1 MPRPSQRG
9 AGGLELSSFSVEPSF
24 SSLSSPA
31 LVGREAE
38 RELLTAVVR
47 SGRDGHGSSVFVL
60 GEPGIG
66 KSRLVEEAA
75 SAAAR
80 TGARVLR
87 GRAASAGRAVPLRPL
102 AEAVFSGLR
111 GEGAPSDGELGPYE
125 PLLTRL
131 CGLAP
136 QDGAPLV
143 GYAEAVLRLLHV
155 LGRDGGC
162 VLVLEDLH
170 DADADTLAIVD
181 YLTDNLSGQRTV
193 LLATLRGES
202 GPALALAGAATSRRT
217 ARTIRLARLGA
228 AGTAELAAR
237 CLGHG
242 SAEDVPAAV
251 LNRLHTISEGVPF
264 VVEELLRAMVDGGG
278 LVREGGSRW
287 AVAGS
292 LDAGVPATVAA
303 AVLQRVDQLPP
314 AGVALLEAAAV
325 LGRRFPVDVAARAA
339 GLDRATA
346 LTQLRHASHAH
357 LVSGAT
363 TPADPG
369 WHTFRHALTA
379 DAISG
384 RLLPAE
390 RAALCLAAADAIEG
404 TWGVSDEEASPAAT
418 HADGDTAT
426 RPITPSTTPHDTP
439 SRGNTDTP
447 GTLGVPGPPHRGS
460 GPADLPDTP
469 THGHNP
475 DPDQSNNNSNSN
487 STVTRP
493 GAPRPAP
500 EPTGLPQAPSR
511 GPESVDP
518 HVPTPRVPETAGP
531 PHAPPAEP
539 DASALA
545 LAQLPPPAPA
555 PSAAPAR
562 TPHRPLGEETNDDL
576 YRLAAELCVAGGRPA
591 RAAVLLARAGRQ
603 AVARGALLT
612 AVQLLDRG
620 LELIA
625 DTPDAPPEAVARLLE
640 ELLGTLVL
648 TGDVRR
654 VPELGDR
661 LDRVLTVSGAPAGR
675 RAAGFLT
682 RARAAATAQQWEEG
696 LTAVRRARELLG
708 DTPDPASRAALD
720 AVASHLVLNSQRPD
734 RLESARA
741 LAEGAVATA
750 EEVGLPEV
758 ACKALNMLGYCLRPR
773 DLGEAEDAF
782 ARLVATA
789 EAHALPVWRIR
800 GLLELGVL
808 DRVRFTGT
816 DRLLAA
822 RAAAEDTGAVLMTAW
837 ADMHLTLSHIL
848 RDEHD
853 RAAESAR
860 RLRETARRLRLRE
873 VELIGAGVDGI
884 IAASLGERERLDAT
898 LRTLERALAGRSAGA
913 LWGYA
918 DTSVWG
924 WAQGVCSLLR
934 EEPDRALAEFTEA
947 DAVMR
952 ALPSTRGVTGFLGP
966 YLLLRTLRGT
976 ADWGELDGPG
986 TERLAQVHWDRP
998 FAGWSRA
1005 VLLGREGRS
1014 AEAAKAAE
1022 EALTG
1027 TAAIPL
1033 AAHLCLRLGA
1043 QAALADGWGRPV
1055 EWLRAAEQ
1063 FFHERGTTRVSA
1075 ACRAL
1080 LRDAGAPVPRRRQ
1093 GHDTIPRELRR
1104 VGVTAREYEVLRLLA
1119 ARLGNQEIADHLFL
1133 SPRTV
1138 EKHLAS
1144 LRHRTDSPDRAALIT
1159 LARRYAEDR

>member
-1 MPRPSQRG
+1 M
-9 AGGLELSSFSVEPSF
+9 SSFSSMPSSFSSTRSSAFSSVPAFSSFSSLTSF

-31 LVGREAE
+31 PVGRQAE
-38 RELLTAVVR
+38 RDLLTAAV
-47 SGRDGHGSSVFVL
+47 GAARDGRGSSVFVL

-66 KSRLVEEAA
+66 KSRLVEDAA
-75 SAAAR
+75 SAAAAA
-80 TGARVLR
+80 GARVLR

-102 AEAVFSGLR
+102 AEAVFSGSR
-111 GEGAPSDGELGPYE
+111 GEGAPSSGDLGFYE
-125 PLLTRL
+125 PLLSRL

-155 LGRDGGC
+155 LGRQGGC

-181 YLTDNLSGQRTV
+181 YLTDNLAGQRAV
-193 LLATLRGES
+193 LLATLRGEP
-202 GPALALAGAATSRRT
+202 GPALDLAEGATSRRT
-217 ARTIRLARLGA
+217 ARTIRLARLGPG
-228 AGTAELAAR
+228 GTAELAAR
-237 CLGHG
+237 CLGHDT
-242 SAEDVPAAV
+242 AEDVPAAV
-251 LNRLHTISEGVPF
+251 LDRLHTVSEGVPF

-278 LVREGGSRW
+278 LVRDENSRW
-287 AVAGS
+287 TVTGS
-292 LDAGVPATVAA
+292 LDAGVPDTVAA

-314 AGVALLEAAAV
+314 AGIALLEAAAV
-325 LGRRFPVDVAARAA
+325 LGRRFPVDIAARAA
-339 GLDRATA
+339 GLDHATA
-346 LTQLRHASHAH
+346 LTQLRHAAHAH
-357 LVSGAT
+357 LVSDAT
-363 TPADPG
+363 TASDPG

-379 DAISG
+379 DAITR
-384 RLLPAE
+384 RLLPPE
-390 RAALCLAAADAIEG
+390 RTALCLAAADAIEAAK
-404 TWGVSDEEASPAAT
+404 GVGRQEASAGGPGFDRAGLDAADPAEAGLEGT
-418 HADGDTAT
+418 TADGTDPT
-426 RPITPSTTPHDTP
+426 RPS
-439 SRGNTDTP
+439 SWGGRGEDE
-447 GTLGVPGPPHRGS
+447 GRGS
-460 GPADLPDTP
+460 HRVGL
-469 THGHNP
+469 
-475 DPDQSNNNSNSN
+475 S
-487 STVTRP
+487 P
-493 GAPRPAP
+493 GSDHPR
-500 EPTGLPQAPSR
+500 
-511 GPESVDP
+511 
-518 HVPTPRVPETAGP
+518 
-531 PHAPPAEP
+531 
-539 DASALA
+539 
-545 LAQLPPPAPA
+545 
-555 PSAAPAR
+555 
-562 TPHRPLGEETNDDL
+562 RPLGGDADDDL
-576 YRLAAELCVAGGRPA
+576 YRLAAELCVAAGRSA
-591 RAAVLLARAGRQ
+591 RAAVLLVRAGRQ

-612 AVQLLDRG
+612 AVELLDRG
-620 LELIA
+620 LELTA
-625 DTPDAPPEAVARLLE
+625 DSPDAPPEAVARLLE
-640 ELLGTLVL
+640 ELLDTLVL

-661 LDRVLTVSGAPAGR
+661 LDRVLTVSGAPATR

-682 RARAAATAQQWEEG
+682 RARAAATAQQWEAG

-708 DTPDPASRAALD
+708 DTPDPAARAALD
-720 AVASHLVLNSQRPD
+720 AVAAHLVLNSQRPD
-734 RLESARA
+734 RLEGARA

-822 RAAAEDTGAVLMTAW
+822 RAAAEDTGAVLLTAW
-837 ADMHLTLSHIL
+837 ADMHLTLAHIL

-853 RAAESAR
+853 RATESAR
-860 RLRETARRLRLRE
+860 RLRATARRLRLRE

-884 IAASLGERERLDAT
+884 IAASLGEREKLDAT

-924 WAQGVCSLLR
+924 WAQGICSLLR
-934 EEPDRALAEFTEA
+934 EEHDRALAEFTEA
-947 DAVMR
+947 DGVMR
-952 ALPSTRGVTGFLGP
+952 ALPSTGGVTGFLGP

-986 TERLAQVHWDRP
+986 TERLTQVQWDRP

-1005 VLLGREGRS
+1005 VLLGREGRA
-1014 AEAAKAAE
+1014 AEAAKAAQ

-1027 TAAIPL
+1027 TAGIPL

-1043 QAALADGWGRPV
+1043 EAALADGWGRPV

-1080 LRDAGAPVPRRRQ
+1080 LRDAGSPVPRRRQ
-1093 GHDTIPRELRR
+1093 GHDTIPAELRR
-1104 VGVTAREYEVLRLLA
+1104 AGVTAREYEVLRLLG
-1119 ARLGNQEIADHLFL
+1119 ARLGNQEIAEHLFL

-1144 LRHRTDSPDRAALIT
+1144 LRDRTGRPDRAALIA
-1159 LARRYAEDR
+1159 LARKYADER

>member
-1 MPRPSQRG
+1 M
-9 AGGLELSSFSVEPSF
+9 SSFSLEPSFSAEPSF
-24 SSLSSPA
+24 SSLSSPT
-31 LVGREAE
+31 LIGREAE
-38 RELLTAVVR
+38 RELLAAVVR
-47 SGRDGHGSSVFVL
+47 AARDGRGSSVFVL

-75 SAAAR
+75 SAAAHA
-80 TGARVLR
+80 GARVLR

-111 GEGAPSDGELGPYE
+111 GDGAPSDGELGLYE

-143 GYAEAVLRLLHV
+143 GYAEAVLRLLQV

-181 YLTDNLSGQRTV
+181 YLTDNLAGQRTV

-202 GPALALAGAATSRRT
+202 GPALDLAGAATARRT
-217 ARTIRLARLGA
+217 ARTVRLARLGP

-237 CLGHG
+237 CLGHDC
-242 SAEDVPAAV
+242 AEDVPIAV
-251 LNRLHTISEGVPF
+251 LNRLHTVSEGVPF

-278 LVREGGSRW
+278 LARGGDSRW
-287 AVAGS
+287 TVTGS

-303 AVLQRVDQLPP
+303 AVLQRVDQLPS

-325 LGRRFPVDVAARAA
+325 LGRRFPVDVAARVA

-346 LTQLRHASHAH
+346 LVQLRHASHAH

-379 DAISG
+379 DAIAH

-404 TWGVSDEEASPAAT
+404 AWGAGEEPGLDGT
-418 HADGDTAT
+418 HTAPGIPT
-426 RPITPSTTPHDTP
+426 RPHTPGPP
-439 SRGNTDTP
+439 APDTP
-447 GTLGVPGPPHRGS
+447 GPGHAPASTSPDIPGRRHRVPGPAG
-460 GPADLPDTP
+460 LPDTP
-469 THGHNP
+469 K
-475 DPDQSNNNSNSN
+475 
-487 STVTRP
+487 R
-493 GAPRPAP
+493 A
-500 EPTGLPQAPSR
+500 
-511 GPESVDP
+511 
-518 HVPTPRVPETAGP
+518 
-531 PHAPPAEP
+531 
-539 DASALA
+539 
-545 LAQLPPPAPA
+545 
-555 PSAAPAR
+555 
-562 TPHRPLGEETNDDL
+562 PHRPLGEGAGDAGDDL

-612 AVQLLDRG
+612 AVELLDRG

-675 RAAGFLT
+675 RAVGFLT

-696 LTAVRRARELLG
+696 LAAVQRARDLLG

-720 AVASHLVLNSQRPD
+720 AVAAHLVLNSQRPD

-816 DRLLAA
+816 DRLHAA
-822 RAAAEDTGAVLMTAW
+822 RGAAEDTGAVLMTAW
-837 ADMHLTLSHIL
+837 ADMHLTLAHVL
-848 RDEHD
+848 RDEQD
-853 RAAESAR
+853 RATEAAR

-884 IAASLGERERLDAT
+884 IAASLGEREKLDAT

-924 WAQGVCSLLR
+924 WAQGICSLLR

-966 YLLLRTLRGT
+966 YLLLRTLHGT
-976 ADWGELDGPG
+976 ADWDELDGPAA
-986 TERLAQVHWDRP
+986 ERLAQVHWDRP

-1005 VLLGREGRS
+1005 VLLGREGRT
-1014 AEAAKAAE
+1014 AEAAKTAE

-1033 AAHLCLRLGA
+1033 AAHLCMRLGA
-1043 QAALADGWGRPV
+1043 RAALVDGWGRPV

-1080 LRDAGAPVPRRRQ
+1080 LRDAGSPVPRRRQ
-1093 GHDTIPRELRR
+1093 GHDTIPGELRR

-1119 ARLGNQEIADHLFL
+1119 ARLGNQEIAEHLFL

-1144 LRHRTDSPDRAALIT
+1144 LRHRTDSADRAALIA
-1159 LARRYAEDR
+1159 LARRYAEDW

>member
-1 MPRPSQRG
+1 M
-9 AGGLELSSFSVEPSF
+9 SSFSSLPSL

-38 RELLTAVVR
+38 RDLLADAV
-47 SGRDGHGSSVFVL
+47 GAARDGRGSSVFVL

-75 SAAAR
+75 SAAASD
-80 TGARVLR
+80 GARVLR

-111 GEGAPSDGELGPYE
+111 GEGAPSGVELGLYE
-125 PLLTRL
+125 PLLSRL

-170 DADADTLAIVD
+170 DADADTLAVVD
-181 YLTDNLSGQRTV
+181 YLTDNLSGQRAV

-202 GPALALAGAATSRRT
+202 GPALDLAEAAASRRT
-217 ARTIRLARLGA
+217 ARTLRLERLGPV
-228 AGTAELAAR
+228 GTAELAAR
-237 CLGHG
+237 CLGHEG
-242 SAEDVPAAV
+242 AEDVPAAV
-251 LNRLHTISEGVPF
+251 LDRLHAVSEGVPF

-278 LVREGGSRW
+278 LVREGDSRW

-292 LDAGVPATVAA
+292 LEAGVPATVAA

-314 AGVALLEAAAV
+314 PGVALLEAAAV
-325 LGRRFPVDVAARAA
+325 LGRRFPVDIAARAA
-339 GLDRATA
+339 GLDHATA
-346 LTQLRHASHAH
+346 LAQLRHAARAH
-357 LVSGAT
+357 LVSGAAA
-363 TPADPG
+363 PSEPG

-379 DAISG
+379 DAIAG
-384 RLLPAE
+384 RLLPPE
-390 RAALCLAAADAIEG
+390 RAALCLAAADAIE
-404 TWGVSDEEASPAAT
+404 AAT
-418 HADGDTAT
+418 GARGASHAGMNAAGD
-426 RPITPSTTPHDTP
+426 
-439 SRGNTDTP
+439 
-447 GTLGVPGPPHRGS
+447 
-460 GPADLPDTP
+460 
-469 THGHNP
+469 
-475 DPDQSNNNSNSN
+475 NS
-487 STVTRP
+487 TRP
-493 GAPRPAP
+493 GTPGAPSTSATTSTPAARSAPGP
-500 EPTGLPQAPSR
+500 ETDVPPTPPSAEPGSRLAWPPSAETGNLLALPTSADDGTHLTLPTSADPATRLTLPTGD
-511 GPESVDP
+511 VD
-518 HVPTPRVPETAGP
+518 
-531 PHAPPAEP
+531 
-539 DASALA
+539 
-545 LAQLPPPAPA
+545 
-555 PSAAPAR
+555 
-562 TPHRPLGEETNDDL
+562 DDL
-576 YRLAAELCVAGGRPA
+576 SRLAAELCVAGGRRA
-591 RAAVLLARAGRQ
+591 RAAVLLTRAGRQ

-612 AVQLLDRG
+612 AVELLDRG
-620 LELIA
+620 LQLTA
-625 DTPDAPPEAVARLLE
+625 DTPDTPPEAVARLLE
-640 ELLGTLVL
+640 ELLATLVL

-661 LDRVLTVSGAPAGR
+661 LERVLTAWGAPAGR

-682 RARAAATAQQWEEG
+682 RARAAATAQRWEEG

-708 DTPDPASRAALD
+708 DTPAPASRAALD
-720 AVASHLVLNSQRPD
+720 AVAAHLVLNSQRPD

-758 ACKALNMLGYCLRPR
+758 ACKALNMLGYCLRPHS
-773 DLGEAEDAF
+773 LGAAEDAF
-782 ARLVATA
+782 TRLVGTA
-789 EAHALPVWRIR
+789 EAHTMPVWRIR

-822 RAAAEDTGAVLMTAW
+822 RGAAEETGAVLMTAW
-837 ADMHLTLSHIL
+837 ADMHLTLAHVL

-853 RAAESAR
+853 RATECAR
-860 RLRETARRLRLRE
+860 RLGATARRLRLRE
-873 VELIGAGVDGI
+873 VELIGVGVDGI
-884 IAASLGERERLDAT
+884 IAASLGDREKLEAT
-898 LRTLERALAGRSAGA
+898 VRALERALAGQGAGA
-913 LWGYA
+913 VWGYA

-924 WAQGVCSLLR
+924 WAQGICSLLR
-934 EEPDRALAEFTEA
+934 EEPDRALAEFAEA
-947 DAVMR
+947 DRVMR

-966 YLLLRTLRGT
+966 YLLLRTLRGAT
-976 ADWGELDGPG
+976 DWTELDGPG
-986 TERLAQVHWDRP
+986 TARLTQVHWDRP

-1005 VLLGREGRS
+1005 VLLGREGRA
-1014 AEAAKAAE
+1014 AEAAKTAE
-1022 EALTG
+1022 ESLTG
-1027 TAAIPL
+1027 TAVIPL

-1055 EWLRAAEQ
+1055 EWLRTAEQ

-1080 LRDAGAPVPRRRQ
+1080 LREAGSPVPRRRQ
-1093 GHDTIPRELRR
+1093 GHDTVPRELRR
-1104 VGVTAREYEVLRLLA
+1104 AGVTAREYEVLRLLGG
-1119 ARLGNQEIADHLFL
+1119 RLGNQEIADHLFL

-1159 LARRYAEDR
+1159 LAKRYADGH

>member
-1 MPRPSQRG
+1 M
-9 AGGLELSSFSVEPSF
+9 SFSSVPSPF
-24 SSLSSPA
+24 SPTPSSPAASSAPFASTSNDPFASLSSPA
-31 LVGREAE
+31 LVGRRAE
-38 RELLTAVVR
+38 RELLAAAVR
-47 SGRDGHGSSVFVL
+47 AARDGRGSSVFVL

-66 KSRLVEEAA
+66 KSRLVEDAA
-75 SAAAR
+75 SAAAGA
-80 TGARVLR
+80 GARVLR

-111 GEGAPSDGELGPYE
+111 GEGAPSDGDLGLYE
-125 PLLTRL
+125 PLLSRL
-131 CGLAP
+131 CGSAP

-170 DADADTLAIVD
+170 DADADTLAVVD
-181 YLTDNLSGQRTV
+181 YLTDNLTAQRAV
-193 LLATLRGES
+193 LLATLRGGS
-202 GPALALAGAATSRRT
+202 GPALDLAEAAASRRT
-217 ARTIRLARLGA
+217 ARTVRLARLGP

-237 CLGHG
+237 CLGHDT
-242 SAEDVPAAV
+242 AEEVPAAV
-251 LNRLHTISEGVPF
+251 LERLHTVSEGVPF

-278 LVREGGSRW
+278 LVRDEGSRW
-287 AVAGS
+287 TVAGS
-292 LDAGVPATVAA
+292 LDADVPDTVAA

-314 AGVALLEAAAV
+314 AGIALLEAAAV
-325 LGRRFPVDVAARAA
+325 LGRRFPVDIAARAA
-339 GLDRATA
+339 GLDHATA
-346 LTQLRHASHAH
+346 LTQLRHAARAH

-363 TPADPG
+363 AASDPG

-379 DAISG
+379 EAITR
-384 RLLPAE
+384 RLLPPE
-390 RAALCLAAADAIEG
+390 RAALCLAAADAIEAAK
-404 TWGVSDEEASPAAT
+404 GVGREGREEDTARPAAT
-418 HADGDTAT
+418 GLDGATADGD
-426 RPITPSTTPHDTP
+426 
-439 SRGNTDTP
+439 
-447 GTLGVPGPPHRGS
+447 GP
-460 GPADLPDTP
+460 
-469 THGHNP
+469 
-475 DPDQSNNNSNSN
+475 
-487 STVTRP
+487 TRP
-493 GAPRPAP
+493 GTPDGTYPGTPAAAPSSAPGRPRP
-500 EPTGLPQAPSR
+500 
-511 GPESVDP
+511 
-518 HVPTPRVPETAGP
+518 
-531 PHAPPAEP
+531 
-539 DASALA
+539 
-545 LAQLPPPAPA
+545 
-555 PSAAPAR
+555 
-562 TPHRPLGEETNDDL
+562 PLGAEAGDDL
-576 YRLAAELCVAGGRPA
+576 YRLAAELCVAAGRPA
-591 RAAVLLARAGRQ
+591 RAAVLLVRAGRQ

-612 AVQLLDRG
+612 AVELLDRG
-620 LELIA
+620 LELTA
-625 DTPDAPPEAVARLLE
+625 GAPDAPPEAVARLLE

-661 LDRVLTVSGAPAGR
+661 LDRVLTVWGAPAAR

-708 DTPDPASRAALD
+708 ELPDPAARAALD
-720 AVASHLVLNSQRPD
+720 AVAAHLVLNSQRPD

-773 DLGEAEDAF
+773 DLGAAEEAF

-822 RAAAEDTGAVLMTAW
+822 RGAAEDTGAVLMTAW
-837 ADMHLTLSHIL
+837 ADMHLTLAHIL
-848 RDEHD
+848 RDEHE

-860 RLRETARRLRLRE
+860 RLRATARRLRLRE

-884 IAASLGERERLDAT
+884 LAASLGEREKLDTT

-924 WAQGVCSLLR
+924 WAQGICSLLR

-947 DAVMR
+947 DGVMR
-952 ALPSTRGVTGFLGP
+952 ALPSTGGVTGFLGP
-966 YLLLRTLRGT
+966 YLLLRTLRGAT
-976 ADWGELDGPG
+976 GWDELDGPG
-986 TERLAQVHWDRP
+986 TERLAQVQWDRP

-1005 VLLGREGRS
+1005 VLLGREGRA
-1014 AEAAKAAE
+1014 AEAAKTAE

-1027 TAAIPL
+1027 TSTVPL

-1043 QAALADGWGRPV
+1043 EAALADGWGRPV
-1055 EWLRAAEQ
+1055 AWLRTAEQ

-1080 LRDAGAPVPRRRQ
+1080 LRESGSPVPRRRQ
-1093 GHDTIPRELRR
+1093 GHDAVPGELRR
-1104 VGVTAREYEVLRLLA
+1104 AGVTAREYEVLRLLG
-1119 ARLGNQEIADHLFL
+1119 ARLGNQEIAEHLFL

-1144 LRHRTDSPDRAALIT
+1144 LRDRTGRPDRAALIA
-1159 LARRYAEDR
+1159 LARKYADDR

>member
-1 MPRPSQRG
+1 M
-9 AGGLELSSFSVEPSF
+9 SSFSVEPSF

-47 SGRDGHGSSVFVL
+47 AGRDGHGSSVFVL

-111 GEGAPSDGELGPYE
+111 GEGAPSDGELGLYE

-202 GPALALAGAATSRRT
+202 GPALDLAGAATSRRT

-242 SAEDVPAAV
+242 SAEDVPVAV
-251 LNRLHTISEGVPF
+251 LNRLHTVSEGVPF

-278 LVREGGSRW
+278 LVRQGGSRW
-287 AVAGS
+287 AVTGS

-418 HADGDTAT
+418 HAGGDTPT
-426 RPITPSTTPHDTP
+426 RPITPSTTHHDTP
-439 SRGNTDTP
+439 GRADTDTSGRP
-447 GTLGVPGPPHRGS
+447 GVPDPPHRGS
-460 GPADLPDTP
+460 GPADLP
-469 THGHNP
+469 
-475 DPDQSNNNSNSN
+475 
-487 STVTRP
+487 

-500 EPTGLPQAPSR
+500 EPAGLPQAPSR

-518 HVPTPRVPETAGP
+518 HVPTPPVPETAGP

-545 LAQLPPPAPA
+545 LAQPPPPAPS

-562 TPHRPLGEETNDDL
+562 TPHRALDEDTGDDL

-591 RAAVLLARAGRQ
+591 RAAVLLARTGRQ

-612 AVQLLDRG
+612 AVELLDRG

-625 DTPDAPPEAVARLLE
+625 DTPDAPPDAVARLLE

-720 AVASHLVLNSQRPD
+720 AVAAHLVLNSQRPD

-782 ARLVATA
+782 TRLVATA

-853 RAAESAR
+853 RATESAR

-873 VELIGAGVDGI
+873 VELIGTGVDGI

-898 LRTLERALAGRSAGA
+898 LRTLERALAGRGAGA

-924 WAQGVCSLLR
+924 WAQGICSLLR

-976 ADWGELDGPG
+976 TDWGELDGPG

-1014 AEAAKAAE
+1014 AEAAKTAE

-1144 LRHRTDSPDRAALIT
+1144 LRHRTGSPDRAALIT

>member
-1 MPRPSQRG
+1 MS
-9 AGGLELSSFSVEPSF
+9 SF
-24 SSLSSPA
+24 SSLSSSA

-38 RELLTAVVR
+38 RDLLAAAVR
-47 SGRDGHGSSVFVL
+47 AAREGRGSSVFVL

-75 SAAAR
+75 SAAAHA
-80 TGARVLR
+80 GARVLR

-111 GEGAPSDGELGPYE
+111 GDGAPSGGDLGLYE
-125 PLLTRL
+125 PLLSRL

-155 LGRDGGC
+155 LGRDDGC

-181 YLTDNLSGQRTV
+181 YLTDNLAGQRAV

-202 GPALALAGAATSRRT
+202 GPALGLAEAATSRRT
-217 ARTIRLARLGA
+217 ARTVRLARLGP

-237 CLGHG
+237 CLGHDT
-242 SAEDVPAAV
+242 AEDVPAAV
-251 LNRLHTISEGVPF
+251 LDRLHTVSEGVPF

-278 LVREGGSRW
+278 LVRDGATRW
-287 AVAGS
+287 TVTGS

-303 AVLQRVDQLPP
+303 AVLQRVDQLPAP
-314 AGVALLEAAAV
+314 GIALLEAAAV
-325 LGRRFPVDVAARAA
+325 LGRRFPVDIAARAA
-339 GLDRATA
+339 GLDHTTA
-346 LTQLRHASHAH
+346 LSQLRHAAHAH
-357 LVSGAT
+357 LVSDAT
-363 TPADPG
+363 VPSDPG
-369 WHTFRHALTA
+369 WHSFRHALTA
-379 DAISG
+379 DAITH

-390 RAALCLAAADAIEG
+390 RASLCLAAADAIER
-404 TWGVSDEEASPAAT
+404 TTHPEPPDAT
-418 HADGDTAT
+418 D
-426 RPITPSTTPHDTP
+426 
-439 SRGNTDTP
+439 
-447 GTLGVPGPPHRGS
+447 
-460 GPADLPDTP
+460 PDTP
-469 THGHNP
+469 VAHG
-475 DPDQSNNNSNSN
+475 
-487 STVTRP
+487 TRAP
-493 GAPRPAP
+493 GP
-500 EPTGLPQAPSR
+500 
-511 GPESVDP
+511 
-518 HVPTPRVPETAGP
+518 AGP
-531 PHAPPAEP
+531 AVTGGTLAT
-539 DASALA
+539 DATD
-545 LAQLPPPAPA
+545 
-555 PSAAPAR
+555 AA
-562 TPHRPLGEETNDDL
+562 DDL
-576 YRLAAELCVAGGRPA
+576 YRLAAELCVTGGRPA
-591 RAAVLLARAGRQ
+591 RAAVLLTRAGRQ

-612 AVQLLDRG
+612 AVELLDRG
-620 LELIA
+620 LELTA
-625 DTPDAPPEAVARLLE
+625 GAPDAPPEAVARLLE

-654 VPELGDR
+654 VPELGER
-661 LDRVLTVSGAPAGR
+661 LDRVLTVSGAAAGR
-675 RAAGFLT
+675 RAVGFLT

-696 LTAVRRARELLG
+696 LTAVRRARDLLG
-708 DTPDPASRAALD
+708 DPPDPASRAALD
-720 AVASHLVLNSQRPD
+720 AVAAHLVLNSQRPD

-822 RAAAEDTGAVLMTAW
+822 RGAAEETGAVLLTAW
-837 ADMHLTLSHIL
+837 ADMHLTFAHIL

-853 RAAESAR
+853 LAIECAR
-860 RLRETARRLRLRE
+860 RLQATARRLRLRE
-873 VELIGAGVDGI
+873 VELNGVGVDGV
-884 IAASLGERERLDAT
+884 IAASLGDREKLDAT
-898 LRTLERALAGRSAGA
+898 LRTLERGLAGQSSGA

-924 WAQGVCSLLR
+924 WAQGICSLLR
-934 EEPDRALAEFTEA
+934 EEPDRALAEFTKA
-947 DAVMR
+947 DGVMR

-976 ADWGELDGPG
+976 TDWAELDGPG
-986 TERLAQVHWDRP
+986 TDQLTQVHWDRP

-1005 VLLGREGRS
+1005 VLLGREGRA
-1014 AEAAKAAE
+1014 AEAAKTAE

-1027 TAAIPL
+1027 TADTPL

-1055 EWLRAAEQ
+1055 EWLRTAEQ

-1075 ACRAL
+1075 ACRSL

-1093 GHDTIPRELRR
+1093 GHDTIPPELRR
-1104 VGVTAREYEVLRLLA
+1104 AGVTAREYEVLRLLG
-1119 ARLGNQEIADHLFL
+1119 ARLGNQEIAEHLFL

-1144 LRHRTDSPDRAALIT
+1144 LRERTGRPDRAALIA
-1159 LARRYAEDR
+1159 LAKRYADAP

>member
-1 MPRPSQRG
+1 M
-9 AGGLELSSFSVEPSF
+9 PSF

-31 LVGREAE
+31 LVGRKAE
-38 RELLTAVVR
+38 RELLAAAVR
-47 SGRDGHGSSVFVL
+47 AARDGRGSSVFVL

-75 SAAAR
+75 SVAAD
-80 TGARVLR
+80 TGSRVLR

-111 GEGAPSDGELGPYE
+111 GEGAPSGGDLGLYE
-125 PLLTRL
+125 PLLSRL

-202 GPALALAGAATSRRT
+202 GPALDLAEAATSRRT
-217 ARTIRLARLGA
+217 ARTVRLARLGP
-228 AGTAELAAR
+228 AGTAELAGR
-237 CLGHG
+237 CLGHD

-251 LNRLHTISEGVPF
+251 LERLHTVSEGVPF

-278 LVREGGSRW
+278 LVREGDSRW
-287 AVAGS
+287 TVTGS
-292 LDAGVPATVAA
+292 LDAGVPAGVAA

-314 AGVALLEAAAV
+314 PGIALLEAAAV
-325 LGRRFPVDVAARAA
+325 LGRRFPVDIAARAA
-339 GLDRATA
+339 GLDHATA
-346 LTQLRHASHAH
+346 LTQLRHAAHAH
-357 LVSGAT
+357 LVSGAAA
-363 TPADPG
+363 PSDPG
-369 WHTFRHALTA
+369 WHSFRHALTA
-379 DAISG
+379 DAITR
-384 RLLPAE
+384 RLLPPE
-390 RAALCLAAADAIEG
+390 RAALCLAAADAIEAARG
-404 TWGVSDEEASPAAT
+404 AGPEGASSQGAERVGHDGVTVGADDAT
-418 HADGDTAT
+418 HPG
-426 RPITPSTTPHDTP
+426 
-439 SRGNTDTP
+439 TP
-447 GTLGVPGPPHRGS
+447 GT
-460 GPADLPDTP
+460 ADLDTP
-469 THGHNP
+469 TARN
-475 DPDQSNNNSNSN
+475 
-487 STVTRP
+487 T
-493 GAPRPAP
+493 
-500 EPTGLPQAPSR
+500 R
-511 GPESVDP
+511 GPEPVGVPDP
-518 HVPTPRVPETAGP
+518 TC
-531 PHAPPAEP
+531 AEP
-539 DASALA
+539 DASLA
-545 LAQLPPPAPA
+545 LAPRPEPDPSLALARPAEPDPSPA
-555 PSAAPAR
+555 LTRPAR
-562 TPHRPLGEETNDDL
+562 PREPRPPLGGDAGDDL

-591 RAAVLLARAGRQ
+591 RAAVLLTRAGRQ

-612 AVQLLDRG
+612 AVELLDRG
-620 LELIA
+620 LELTA

-640 ELLGTLVL
+640 ELLGALVL

-661 LDRVLTVSGAPAGR
+661 LDRVLTVWGAPAGR

-696 LTAVRRARELLG
+696 LTAVRQARDLLG
-708 DTPDPASRAALD
+708 DLPDPASRAALD
-720 AVASHLVLNSQRPD
+720 AVAAHLVLNSRRPD

-758 ACKALNMLGYCLRPR
+758 ACKALTMLGYCLRPH

-782 ARLVATA
+782 ARLVTIA

-816 DRLLAA
+816 ERLLAA
-822 RAAAEDTGAVLMTAW
+822 RGAAEETGAVLMTAW
-837 ADMHLTLSHIL
+837 ADMHLTLAHVL
-848 RDEHD
+848 RDEQD
-853 RAAESAR
+853 RATESAR
-860 RLRETARRLRLRE
+860 RLRATARRLRLRE
-873 VELIGAGVDGI
+873 VELIGAGVEGI
-884 IAASLGERERLDAT
+884 IAASLGEREKLDTT

-924 WAQGVCSLLR
+924 WAQGICSLLR

-947 DAVMR
+947 DGVMR

-966 YLLLRTLRGT
+966 FLLLRTLRGAT
-976 ADWGELDGPG
+976 DWAELDGPG
-986 TERLAQVHWDRP
+986 TERLTQVHWDRP

-1005 VLLGREGRS
+1005 VLLGREGRA
-1014 AEAAKAAE
+1014 AEATKAAE
-1022 EALTG
+1022 EALAG

-1043 QAALADGWGRPV
+1043 QAALVDGWGRPV

-1080 LRDAGAPVPRRRQ
+1080 LRDAGSPVPRRRQ
-1093 GHDTIPRELRR
+1093 GHETIPRELRR
-1104 VGVTAREYEVLRLLA
+1104 AGVTAREYEVLRLLG
-1119 ARLGNQEIADHLFL
+1119 ARLGNQEIAEHLFL

-1144 LRHRTDSPDRAALIT
+1144 LRHRTDSTDRAALIT
-1159 LARRYAEDR
+1159 LAKRYAD

>member
-1 MPRPSQRG
+1 M
-9 AGGLELSSFSVEPSF
+9 PSF

-31 LVGREAE
+31 LVGRKAE
-38 RELLTAVVR
+38 RELLAAAVR
-47 SGRDGHGSSVFVL
+47 AARDGRGSSVFVL

-75 SAAAR
+75 SVAAD
-80 TGARVLR
+80 TGSRVLR

-111 GEGAPSDGELGPYE
+111 GEGAPSGGDLGLYE
-125 PLLTRL
+125 PLLSRL

-202 GPALALAGAATSRRT
+202 GPALDLAEAATSRRT
-217 ARTIRLARLGA
+217 ARTVRLARLGP
-228 AGTAELAAR
+228 AGTAELAGR
-237 CLGHG
+237 CLGHD

-251 LNRLHTISEGVPF
+251 LERLHTVSEGVPF

-278 LVREGGSRW
+278 LVREGDSRW
-287 AVAGS
+287 TVTGS
-292 LDAGVPATVAA
+292 LDAGVPAGVAA

-314 AGVALLEAAAV
+314 PGIALLEAAAV
-325 LGRRFPVDVAARAA
+325 LGRRFPVDIAARAA
-339 GLDRATA
+339 GLDHATA
-346 LTQLRHASHAH
+346 LTQLRHAAHAH
-357 LVSGAT
+357 LVSGAAA
-363 TPADPG
+363 PSDPG
-369 WHTFRHALTA
+369 WHSFRHALTA
-379 DAISG
+379 DAITR
-384 RLLPAE
+384 RLLPPE
-390 RAALCLAAADAIEG
+390 RAALCLAAADAIEAARG
-404 TWGVSDEEASPAAT
+404 AGPEGASSQGAERVGHDGVTVGADDAT
-418 HADGDTAT
+418 HPG
-426 RPITPSTTPHDTP
+426 
-439 SRGNTDTP
+439 TP
-447 GTLGVPGPPHRGS
+447 GT
-460 GPADLPDTP
+460 ADLDTP
-469 THGHNP
+469 TARN
-475 DPDQSNNNSNSN
+475 
-487 STVTRP
+487 T
-493 GAPRPAP
+493 
-500 EPTGLPQAPSR
+500 R
-511 GPESVDP
+511 GPEPVGVPDP
-518 HVPTPRVPETAGP
+518 TC
-531 PHAPPAEP
+531 AEP
-539 DASALA
+539 DASLA
-545 LAQLPPPAPA
+545 LAPRPEPDPSLALARPAEPDPSPA
-555 PSAAPAR
+555 LTRPAR
-562 TPHRPLGEETNDDL
+562 PREPRPPLGGDAGDDL

-591 RAAVLLARAGRQ
+591 RAAVLLTRAGRQ

-612 AVQLLDRG
+612 AVELLDRG
-620 LELIA
+620 LELTA

-640 ELLGTLVL
+640 ELLGALVL

-661 LDRVLTVSGAPAGR
+661 LDRVLTVWGAPAGR

-696 LTAVRRARELLG
+696 LTAVRQARDLLG
-708 DTPDPASRAALD
+708 DLPDPASRAALD
-720 AVASHLVLNSQRPD
+720 AVAAHLVLNSRRPD

-758 ACKALNMLGYCLRPR
+758 ACKALTMLGYCLRPH

-782 ARLVATA
+782 ARLVTIA

-816 DRLLAA
+816 ERLLAA
-822 RAAAEDTGAVLMTAW
+822 RGAAEETGAVLMTAW
-837 ADMHLTLSHIL
+837 ADMHLTLAHVL
-848 RDEHD
+848 RDEQD
-853 RAAESAR
+853 RATESAR
-860 RLRETARRLRLRE
+860 RLRATARRLRLRE
-873 VELIGAGVDGI
+873 VELIGAGVEGI
-884 IAASLGERERLDAT
+884 IAASLGEREKLDTT

-924 WAQGVCSLLR
+924 WAQGICSLLR

-947 DAVMR
+947 DGVMR

-966 YLLLRTLRGT
+966 FLLLRTLRGAT
-976 ADWGELDGPG
+976 DWAELDGPG
-986 TERLAQVHWDRP
+986 TERLTQVHWDRP

-1005 VLLGREGRS
+1005 VLLGREGRA
-1014 AEAAKAAE
+1014 AEATKAAE
-1022 EALTG
+1022 EALAG

-1043 QAALADGWGRPV
+1043 QAALVDGWGRPV

-1080 LRDAGAPVPRRRQ
+1080 LRDAGSPVPRRRQ
-1093 GHDTIPRELRR
+1093 GHETIPRELRR
-1104 VGVTAREYEVLRLLA
+1104 AGVTAREYEVLRLLG
-1119 ARLGNQEIADHLFL
+1119 ARLGNQEIAEHLFL

-1159 LARRYAEDR
+1159 LAKRYAD

>member
-1 MPRPSQRG
+1 M
-9 AGGLELSSFSVEPSF
+9 SSFSSVPSPFSSTPSSSAASFAPFASTSNDPFASF

-31 LVGREAE
+31 LVGRRAE
-38 RELLTAVVR
+38 RELLAAAVR
-47 SGRDGHGSSVFVL
+47 AARDGRGSSVFVL

-66 KSRLVEEAA
+66 KSRLVEDAA
-75 SAAAR
+75 SAAAGA
-80 TGARVLR
+80 GARVLR

-111 GEGAPSDGELGPYE
+111 GERAPADGDLGLYE
-125 PLLTRL
+125 PLLSRL
-131 CGLAP
+131 CGSAP

-170 DADADTLAIVD
+170 DADADTLAVVD
-181 YLTDNLSGQRTV
+181 YLTDNLTAQRAV
-193 LLATLRGES
+193 LLATLRGGS
-202 GPALALAGAATSRRT
+202 GPALDLAEAAASRRT
-217 ARTIRLARLGA
+217 ARTVRLARLGP

-237 CLGHG
+237 CLGHDT
-242 SAEDVPAAV
+242 AEEVPAAV
-251 LNRLHTISEGVPF
+251 LERLHSVSEGVPF

-278 LVREGGSRW
+278 LVREEGSRW
-287 AVAGS
+287 TVAGS
-292 LDAGVPATVAA
+292 LDADVPDTVAA

-314 AGVALLEAAAV
+314 AGIALLEAAAV
-325 LGRRFPVDVAARAA
+325 LGRRFPVDIAARVA
-339 GLDRATA
+339 GLDHATA
-346 LTQLRHASHAH
+346 LTQLRHAARAH

-363 TPADPG
+363 AASDPG

-379 DAISG
+379 DAITR
-384 RLLPAE
+384 RLLPPE
-390 RAALCLAAADAIEG
+390 RAALCLAAADAIEAAK
-404 TWGVSDEEASPAAT
+404 GVGREEDSARSAAT
-418 HADGDTAT
+418 DLDGATADGDGPT
-426 RPITPSTTPHDTP
+426 RPGTPD
-439 SRGNTDTP
+439 
-447 GTLGVPGPPHRGS
+447 GTY
-460 GPADLPDTP
+460 PDTP
-469 THGHNP
+469 
-475 DPDQSNNNSNSN
+475 
-487 STVTRP
+487 
-493 GAPRPAP
+493 A
-500 EPTGLPQAPSR
+500 
-511 GPESVDP
+511 
-518 HVPTPRVPETAGP
+518 
-531 PHAPPAEP
+531 
-539 DASALA
+539 
-545 LAQLPPPAPA
+545 APA
-555 PSAAPAR
+555 PSSDPGR
-562 TPHRPLGEETNDDL
+562 PRPPLGAEAGDDL
-576 YRLAAELCVAGGRPA
+576 YRLAAELCVAAGRPA
-591 RAAVLLARAGRQ
+591 RAAVLLVRAGRQ

-612 AVQLLDRG
+612 AVELLDRG
-620 LELIA
+620 LELTA
-625 DTPDAPPEAVARLLE
+625 GAPDTPPEAVARLLE

-661 LDRVLTVSGAPAGR
+661 LDRVLTVWGAPAAR
-675 RAAGFLT
+675 RAAGFLI

-696 LTAVRRARELLG
+696 LTAVRQARELLG
-708 DTPDPASRAALD
+708 ELPDPAARAALD
-720 AVASHLVLNSQRPD
+720 AVAAHLVLNSQRPD

-758 ACKALNMLGYCLRPR
+758 ACQALNMLGYCLRPR
-773 DLGEAEDAF
+773 DLGAAEEAF

-822 RAAAEDTGAVLMTAW
+822 RGAAEDTGAVLMTAW
-837 ADMHLTLSHIL
+837 ADMHLTLAHIL
-848 RDEHD
+848 RDEHE

-860 RLRETARRLRLRE
+860 RLRATARRLRLRE

-884 IAASLGERERLDAT
+884 IAASLGEREKLDTT

-924 WAQGVCSLLR
+924 WAQGICSLLR

-947 DAVMR
+947 DGVMR
-952 ALPSTRGVTGFLGP
+952 ALPSTGGVTGFLGP
-966 YLLLRTLRGT
+966 YLLLRTLRG
-976 ADWGELDGPG
+976 AIGWGELDGPG
-986 TERLAQVHWDRP
+986 TERLAQVQWDRP
-998 FAGWSRA
+998 FVGWSRA
-1005 VLLGREGRS
+1005 VLLGREGRA
-1014 AEAAKAAE
+1014 AEAAKTAE

-1027 TAAIPL
+1027 TSTVPL

-1043 QAALADGWGRPV
+1043 EAALADGWGRPV
-1055 EWLRAAEQ
+1055 AWLGSAEQ

-1080 LRDAGAPVPRRRQ
+1080 LRESGSPVPRRRQ
-1093 GHDTIPRELRR
+1093 GHDAVPGELRR
-1104 VGVTAREYEVLRLLA
+1104 AGVTAREYEVLRLLG
-1119 ARLGNQEIADHLFL
+1119 ARLGNQEIAEHLFL

-1144 LRHRTDSPDRAALIT
+1144 LRDRTGRPDRAALIA
-1159 LARRYAEDR
+1159 LARKYADER

>member
-1 MPRPSQRG
+1 MTSY
-9 AGGLELSSFSVEPSF
+9 
-24 SSLSSPA
+24 SSLSSSA

-38 RELLTAVVR
+38 RDLLAAAVR
-47 SGRDGHGSSVFVL
+47 AARDGRGSSVFVL

-75 SAAAR
+75 SAAAHA
-80 TGARVLR
+80 GARVLR

-111 GEGAPSDGELGPYE
+111 GDGAPSGGDLGLYE
-125 PLLTRL
+125 PLLSRL

-155 LGRDGGC
+155 LGRDDGC

-181 YLTDNLSGQRTV
+181 YLTDNLTGQRAV

-202 GPALALAGAATSRRT
+202 GPALGLAEAATSRRT
-217 ARTIRLARLGA
+217 ARTVRLARLGP

-237 CLGHG
+237 CLGHDT
-242 SAEDVPAAV
+242 AEDVPAAV
-251 LNRLHTISEGVPF
+251 LDRLHTVSEGVPF

-278 LVREGGSRW
+278 LVRDGATRW
-287 AVAGS
+287 TVTGS

-303 AVLQRVDQLPP
+303 AVLQRVDQLPTP
-314 AGVALLEAAAV
+314 GIALLEAAAV
-325 LGRRFPVDVAARAA
+325 LGRRFPVDIAARAA
-339 GLDRATA
+339 GLDHTTA
-346 LTQLRHASHAH
+346 LAQLRHAARAH
-357 LVSGAT
+357 LVSDAT
-363 TPADPG
+363 VPSDPG
-369 WHTFRHALTA
+369 WHSFRHALTA
-379 DAISG
+379 DAITH

-390 RAALCLAAADAIEG
+390 WASLCLAAADAIER
-404 TWGVSDEEASPAAT
+404 TTHPEPPAAT
-418 HADGDTAT
+418 D
-426 RPITPSTTPHDTP
+426 
-439 SRGNTDTP
+439 
-447 GTLGVPGPPHRGS
+447 
-460 GPADLPDTP
+460 PDTP
-469 THGHNP
+469 VAHGA
-475 DPDQSNNNSNSN
+475 
-487 STVTRP
+487 RAL
-493 GAPRPAP
+493 G
-500 EPTGLPQAPSR
+500 PTG
-511 GPESVDP
+511 
-518 HVPTPRVPETAGP
+518 
-531 PHAPPAEP
+531 PAVTGGTLAT
-539 DASALA
+539 DATD
-545 LAQLPPPAPA
+545 
-555 PSAAPAR
+555 AA
-562 TPHRPLGEETNDDL
+562 DDL
-576 YRLAAELCVAGGRPA
+576 YRLAAELCVTGGRPA
-591 RAAVLLARAGRQ
+591 RAAVLLTRAGRQ

-612 AVQLLDRG
+612 AVELLDRG
-620 LELIA
+620 LELTA
-625 DTPDAPPEAVARLLE
+625 GAPDAPPEAVARLLE

-654 VPELGDR
+654 VPELGER
-661 LDRVLTVSGAPAGR
+661 LDRVLTVSGASAGR

-696 LTAVRRARELLG
+696 LTAVRRARDLLG

-720 AVASHLVLNSQRPD
+720 AVAAHLVLNSQRPD

-822 RAAAEDTGAVLMTAW
+822 RGAAEETGAVLLTAW
-837 ADMHLTLSHIL
+837 ADMHLTLAHIL

-853 RAAESAR
+853 RATASAR
-860 RLRETARRLRLRE
+860 RLQATARRLRLRE

-884 IAASLGERERLDAT
+884 IAASLGEREKLDAT

-947 DAVMR
+947 DGVMK
-952 ALPSTRGVTGFLGP
+952 ALPSTGGVTGFLGP
-966 YLLLRTLRGT
+966 YLLLRTLRGAT
-976 ADWGELDGPG
+976 DWAELDGTG
-986 TERLAQVHWDRP
+986 TDRLTRVHWDRP
-998 FAGWSRA
+998 FVGWSRA
-1005 VLLGREGRS
+1005 VLLGREGRA
-1014 AEAAKAAE
+1014 AEAAKTAE

-1027 TAAIPL
+1027 TADTPL

-1055 EWLRAAEQ
+1055 EWLRTAEQ

-1075 ACRAL
+1075 ACRSL

-1093 GHDTIPRELRR
+1093 GHDTIPPELRR
-1104 VGVTAREYEVLRLLA
+1104 AGVTAREYEVLRLLG
-1119 ARLGNQEIADHLFL
+1119 ARLGNQEIAEHLFL

-1144 LRHRTDSPDRAALIT
+1144 LRERTGRPDRAALIA
-1159 LARRYAEDR
+1159 LAKRYADAP